1 MKLKSMGFFI
11 VLDGLDGCGK
21 TVQSKILQKKFSE
34 EGIPSKYTS
43 EPSSGIVGTYL
54 KKLIA
59 SGEKLHPTIEVLLF
73 AADRFDHIKNCVEI
87 DLQKNYTVICDR
99 YIYSSLAYQGAQ
111 GTDLNWIKEVNNF
124 ALKSDI
130 SIYLDIDPETG
141 LKRRGKNR
149 SIFEKLEL
157 EKKAREIYLRLVK
170 DGEMIYVNSR
180 KNIDRVSE
188 EIFDLI
194 MEARAR

>member
-1 MKLKSMGFFI
+1 M
-11 VLDGLDGCGK
+11 
-21 TVQSKILQKKFSE
+21 
-34 EGIPSKYTS
+34 
-43 EPSSGIVGTYL
+43 
-54 KKLIA
+54 
-59 SGEKLHPTIEVLLF
+59 
-73 AADRFDHIKNCVEI
+73 
-87 DLQKNYTVICDR
+87 
-99 YIYSSLAYQGAQ
+99 AYQGAQ